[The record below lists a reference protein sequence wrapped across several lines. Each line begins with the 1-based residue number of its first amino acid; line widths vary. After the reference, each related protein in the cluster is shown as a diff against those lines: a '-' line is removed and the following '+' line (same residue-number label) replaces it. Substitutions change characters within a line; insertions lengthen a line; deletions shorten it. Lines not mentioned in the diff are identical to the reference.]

1 VGDGEPITGRAVAAF
16 VLQGCTK
23 ATAARPTHP
32 ELTMKKALT
41 GLLLALALATAACG
55 GPPAPQPSPAAAATT
70 RATTTTTEA
79 PKPPS
84 LPASTPVSVDIPKI
98 DAHSS
103 LVPLGLNPDQ
113 TVEVPPVSTP
123 MQAGWYKEGPTP
135 GEIGPAVILGHVDGN
150 KQPGIF
156 FRLHELAAGDKI
168 SVTRQ
173 DRTTATFTV
182 TKVEL
187 DSKSSFPTDEVY
199 GNTSTADL
207 RVITCGGAFD
217 SKAHSYVD
225 NVIVF
230 ATLDKA

>member
-1 VGDGEPITGRAVAAF
+1 
-16 VLQGCTK
+16 
-23 ATAARPTHP
+23 
-32 ELTMKKALT
+32 MKKALT

-55 GPPAPQPSPAAAATT
+55 GQPAPEPSPAAAATT
-70 RATTTTTEA
+70 HATTTTTDA

-84 LPASTPVSVDIPKI
+84 LAASTPVSVDIPKI
-98 DAHSS
+98 GAHSS
-103 LVPLGLNPDQ
+103 LVPLGLNADQ
-113 TVEVPPVSTP
+113 TIEVPPVSTP

-150 KQPGIF
+150 KQAGIF

-168 SVTRQ
+168 SVARQ
-173 DRTTATFTV
+173 DKTTATFTV
-182 TKVEL
+182 QKVEL
-187 DSKSSFPTDEVY
+187 APKANFPTDAVY

-217 SKAHSYVD
+217 SEAHSYVD